1 MVTTRRRRC
10 RQRSWTRLG
19 TCPRLCR
26 GGRAHTH
33 TRVLRVAGA
42 HCCWP
47 VLPRTPR
54 PPLPLPYL
62 SLGSRTNLLRQS
74 GLDFSKWTLSRFTS
88 HSDIYDVLFKDAIQQ
103 THRYTTSDRTS
114 HRSFLFARTGV
125 AGALQEMQVPSS
137 RSTRRRTPSKRSY
150 ARGSRG

>member
-33 TRVLRVAGA
+33 TCTARGRRSLLLACA
-42 HCCWP
+42 APH
-47 VLPRTPR
+47 LPPTSATS
-54 PPLPLPYL
+54 L